1 MNTNIKSN
9 TATMPPPVVCEYEVG
24 GVKYIV
30 SATTKAGARETA
42 TAKIRRL
49 IMNEASKIIL

>member
-9 TATMPPPVVCEYEVG
+9 TATMPPPVVCEYEIG

-49 IMNEASKIIL
+49 IMNEVANMM